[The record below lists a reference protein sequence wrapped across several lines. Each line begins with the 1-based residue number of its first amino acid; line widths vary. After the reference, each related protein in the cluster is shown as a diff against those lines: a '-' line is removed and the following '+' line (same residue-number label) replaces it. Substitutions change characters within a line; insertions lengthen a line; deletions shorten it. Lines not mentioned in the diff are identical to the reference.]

1 MDKSRNRPSPSGARL
16 SGDDYQH
23 LFTWLNALKLLL
35 KEDGVIKVSFEV
47 KAGNVDDLVIH
58 RSNAPSV
65 YNQIKFAMT
74 QRKPLTHKW
83 FTTPSRPG
91 ALTPLQRF
99 YDSMKTLTINGVP
112 PEMALQTNRWPAAED
127 PLLKHVCGRSG
138 KVVPRLAEATPKSA
152 SGKVRAEWAEHLK
165 VGEGELI
172 QMLEHLEI
180 RAGRE
185 ALDQLHVQ
193 CTWLMLAVGFRGD
206 PEAVDIGV
214 SEIRRLIGKGIR
226 ELDADDLMEIA
237 HSKRLLGSKNRA
249 TLLIQSLESDPWPE
263 AATAYIDWVDLFEG
277 SDASSRRQLRRPDEW
292 NTQMKPDLHT
302 AVTKIKRQQYRDV
315 FLAGTMRLS
324 TGLMAGAQLSEVA
337 GFSVSICGRE
347 GEWSSY
353 SEKINMEV
361 IREEIKVGAGREIAM
376 ALSVSAQIHD
386 DVLDY
391 VHSAKLP
398 IDHLIVYSPSSGIS
412 RQSIPGPK
420 EGLALAHEISAMMRT
435 DTRKVDGMVHFFQ
448 AGPLPLSVMVGHLWN
463 RMPLTQLYDDLGP
476 GRGYAPTFLM
486 ER

>member
-1 MDKSRNRPSPSGARL
+1 MDMSRNKPSPSGARL

-23 LFTWLNALKLLL
+23 LFTWLNTLRLLV
-35 KEDGVIKVSFEV
+35 KEDGVIKVTFEV
-47 KAGNVDDLVIH
+47 KAGNVDDLVVH
-58 RSNAPSV
+58 RRNAPSV

-74 QRKPLTHKW
+74 QKPLTHKW
-83 FTTPSRPG
+83 FTTPPRSG

-99 YDSMKTLTINGVP
+99 YDSMKTLTIDDMP
-112 PEMALQTNRWPAAED
+112 PEMALQTNRWPAAGD

-138 KVVPRLAEATPKSA
+138 KVVPRLAESTPRSA
-152 SGKVRAEWAEHLK
+152 SGRVRAKWAEHLK
-165 VGEGELI
+165 VGDDQLL

-185 ALDQLHVQ
+185 GLNQLRDQ
-193 CTWLMLAVGFRGD
+193 CTWRMRAVGFRGE

-214 SEIRRLIGKGIR
+214 SEIRRLIGEGIR
-226 ELDADDLMEIA
+226 ELDAEALMAIA
-237 HSKRLLGSKNRA
+237 RSKGLLGNKNRA
-249 TLLIQSLESDPWPE
+249 TLLIQSLDSDPWPE
-263 AATAYIDWVDLFEG
+263 AATAYVDWVDLFEG

-292 NTQMKPDLHT
+292 NSRMKPELHT

-315 FLAGTMRLS
+315 SLAGTMRLS
-324 TGLMAGAQLSEVA
+324 TGLMAGSLLSEVA

-353 SEKINMEV
+353 NEKVNMEV
-361 IREEIKVGAGREIAM
+361 NREEIGVGAGSEIAM
-376 ALSVSAQIHD
+376 ALSVSAQIRD
-386 DVLDY
+386 DVLEY
-391 VHSAKLP
+391 VRSAGLS
-398 IDHLIVYSPSSGIS
+398 IDRLIVYSPSSVVS

-420 EGLALAHEISAMMRT
+420 EGLGFAHKISAMIRP
-435 DTRKVDGMVHFFQ
+435 DTRKIQCMVHLFQ

-463 RMPLTQLYDDLGP
+463 RMPMTQLYDDLGP

-486 ER
+486 EL